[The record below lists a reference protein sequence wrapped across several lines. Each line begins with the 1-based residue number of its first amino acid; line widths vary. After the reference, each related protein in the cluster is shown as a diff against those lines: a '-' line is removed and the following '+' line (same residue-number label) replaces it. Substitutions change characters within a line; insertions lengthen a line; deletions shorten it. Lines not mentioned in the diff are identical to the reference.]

1 MSKYFL
7 IIIFICIPILSQTE
21 TNHWKTSEPDYR
33 LKTHFEKDYNLDSEN
48 FSTTLVSAA
57 QIAYYKIFSDYDGD
71 NCPFYP
77 SCSAFFV
84 QSVEQTNLI
93 KGSLMFADRFTRDLN
108 LFKVFND
115 YPLHSTGKFS
125 DPVYKYSF
133 NSAEELVELSKPDND
148 K

>member
-7 IIIFICIPILSQTE
+7 IIIFITIPILSQTE
-21 TNHWKTSEPDYR
+21 THHWKTSGPDFR
-33 LKTHFEKDYNLDSEN
+33 IKVSLEKDYNLYTEN
-48 FSTTLVSAA
+48 ISTTLVSAA

-77 SCSAFFV
+77 SCSSFFV
-84 QSVEQTNLI
+84 QAVEQTNLI

-108 LFKVFND
+108 LFKVFNN
-115 YPLHSTGKFS
+115 YPLHSTRKFS
-125 DPVYKYSF
+125 DPIYKYSF
-133 NSAEELVELSKPDND
+133 NSVDELVELSKSDND